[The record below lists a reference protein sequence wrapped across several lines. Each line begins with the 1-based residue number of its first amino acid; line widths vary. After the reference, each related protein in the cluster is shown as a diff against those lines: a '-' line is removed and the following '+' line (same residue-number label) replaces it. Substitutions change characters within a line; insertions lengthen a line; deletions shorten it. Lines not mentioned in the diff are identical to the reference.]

1 MGVFDKNIAK
11 LPAPKYTYI
20 NKLADAKAALDY
32 INQFDMIEVDTEGTS
47 LSPFDGKLVL
57 LQLGVQGQ
65 PFVFDVRK
73 DIGKSEFDVLLF
85 KDLLEDKTKLKVL
98 QNALYDVKM
107 IKHHYSFYI
116 NNIYDTMLTEQL
128 LNLGRPYVRSSLSVL
143 VQKYLGLSMDKE
155 PRGTFSDYEQEFQ
168 KYQLEYAALDVCT
181 LGVIRDAQ
189 LLSVAK
195 HKLERVCQLEFD
207 FVKPMA
213 EMELNGITINTERWL
228 SIMQEVAKKKEEL
241 HVQITKILDATE
253 NQSTLFGVSLINI
266 DSPKQLKEALK
277 KYGVEVEGTAVD
289 ELEKYAG
296 VPVIDNI
303 LAYRKAEK
311 LISTYGQPLLDKIHP
326 ATGRLHTDFKQLIQ
340 TGRLSSSHPNLQNI
354 PGKQI
359 YRSCFIAKEGC
370 ALITADMSGAEL
382 RIIGNMSQ
390 DPVFVSCYL
399 EGIDLH
405 TKSAAGVFNVE
416 YDKVSKEQRK
426 ASKAITFGLAY
437 GLSKFGLARRL
448 KISEKKA
455 ERLMLNYF
463 TMFPKIKQ
471 WLEDLSN
478 EAVRKGYSE
487 TIIGRRRFYDIPK
500 YDSPDRKFIINGVKR
515 QAKNAPIQGSNA
527 DTIKQAMIFLVERLE
542 VLPYYVKLLLTVHD
556 ELIVECD
563 YEHRYEVAK
572 IVEQA
577 IKDGFNMYFKII
589 PMETDA
595 LISACWMKG
604 TCDKDKGGC
613 GGQEFKFADG
623 GKYGQRLVCSNCD
636 KEQ

>member
-1 MGVFDKNIAK
+1 M
-11 LPAPKYTYI
+11 
-20 NKLADAKAALDY
+20 
-32 INQFDMIEVDTEGTS
+32 
-47 LSPFDGKLVL
+47 
-57 LQLGVQGQ
+57 
-65 PFVFDVRK
+65 
-73 DIGKSEFDVLLF
+73 
-85 KDLLEDKTKLKVL
+85 
-98 QNALYDVKM
+98 
-107 IKHHYSFYI
+107 
-116 NNIYDTMLTEQL
+116 
-128 LNLGRPYVRSSLSVL
+128 
-143 VQKYLGLSMDKE
+143 
-155 PRGTFSDYEQEFQ
+155 
-168 KYQLEYAALDVCT
+168 
-181 LGVIRDAQ
+181 
-189 LLSVAK
+189 AK